1 MGKANVVPG
10 RELMFFINGK
20 AISGATS
27 HSLSISAETTD
38 AASKDDGKW
47 KKKKVTKFD
56 WNGKC
61 DSLVSM
67 DADANSYD
75 AMFDAM
81 IAGEPVQIVS
91 GRPSNISD
99 DGVPEGGWL
108 APTTNYYKGEA
119 LITSLERND
128 PDNENSTMSVTF
140 DGSGKLERTKAS

>member
-20 AISGATS
+20 AISCATS
-27 HSLSISAETTD
+27 HSLRISAETTD
-38 AASKDDGKW
+38 AASKDNGKW

-61 DSLVSM
+61 DSLVSA

-81 IAGEPVQIVS
+81 IAGEPVEMVS

-140 DGSGKLERTKAS
+140 DGSGKLERIKAS

>member
-10 RELMFFINGK
+10 RELMFFINSK
-20 AISGATS
+20 AISCATS

-61 DSLVSM
+61 DSLVS
-67 DADANSYD
+67 ADEGANSYD

>member
-10 RELMFFINGK
+10 RDLMFFINGK
-20 AISGATS
+20 AISLATN
-27 HSLSISAETTD
+27 HSLSITAETTD

-47 KKKKVTKFD
+47 KTKKVAKFD

-61 DSLVSM
+61 DSLVSA

-75 AMFDAM
+75 AMYDAM
-81 IAGEPVQIVS
+81 IAGEPIDIVS

-99 DGVPEGGWL
+99 DGVPEAGWT
-108 APTTNYYKGEA
+108 APTTNYYKGKA

-128 PDNENSTMSVTF
+128 PDNENSTMSVSF
-140 DGSGKLERTKAS
+140 DGSGKLERVKTA

>member
-1 MGKANVVPG
+1 MGKANVVQG

-20 AISGATS
+20 AISCATS
-27 HSLSISAETTD
+27 HSLIISAETTD

-61 DSLVSM
+61 DSLVS
-67 DADANSYD
+67 ADEGANSYD

-81 IAGEPVQIVS
+81 IAGEPVEIVS

-99 DGVPEGGWL
+99 DGVPEGGWT

>member
-1 MGKANVVPG
+1 MGKANVVQG

-20 AISGATS
+20 AISCATS
-27 HSLSISAETTD
+27 HSLIISAETTD

-61 DSLVSM
+61 DSLVSA

-99 DGVPEGGWL
+99 DGVPEGGWT

>member
-20 AISGATS
+20 AISCATS

-38 AASKDDGKW
+38 AASQDDGKW
-47 KKKKVTKFD
+47 KKTKVTKFD
-56 WNGKC
+56 WTGKC

-81 IAGEPVQIVS
+81 IAGEPVEMVS